1 MAESFGSY
9 IKQER
14 ELRNISLQ
22 EVSEETHV
30 RLDYLEAIESE
41 HFEKLP
47 GLTFARGY
55 LRAYATYI
63 GLIPEEVILHFEDFI
78 RKLSG
83 NKVSRPHKGNP
94 RLFWLVTFLVLVMTS
109 TIILIWFRK

>member
-9 IKQER
+9 LKQER
-14 ELRNISLQ
+14 ELRKISLQ
-22 EVSEETHV
+22 EVSEETHIK
-30 RLDYLEAIESE
+30 LDYLEAMETE

-55 LRAYATYI
+55 LRAYAAYV
-63 GLIPEEVILHFEDFI
+63 GLIPEEVLLHFEEYI

-83 NKVSRPHKGNP
+83 GKSPRQHNTNP
-94 RLFWLVTFLVLVMTS
+94 RLFWLVTFLILVMTS
-109 TIILIWFRK
+109 SIILIWFRK